1 MPRITRLWFA
11 LAVACAALSANA
23 DSLGDVKSAVGKLT
37 ARNPVRA
44 TYTVDLS
51 VKASGKLAN
60 QTSGRTLAV
69 EVAHDVNGVTITV
82 PREIVEKAWQGATRD
97 DAQHAIDGI
106 RPSSLIEALDFRAS
120 LLDLLSHA
128 TVVTESRVSY
138 RGAPAR
144 LLQLKLDIPARKKK
158 NEIVIGNVKVSEDR
172 LSMWVS
178 EDNLPLAAERVRKTS
193 AGFLVFRAESS
204 SRTHFTFSRA
214 GDRLVLARLESV
226 SGGSALGTK
235 IDENS
240 VQTMIVR

>member
-1 MPRITRLWFA
+1 MTRSTGLWFA
-11 LAVACAALSANA
+11 LAAACMSFSAGA
-23 DSLGDVKSAVGKLT
+23 DSLRDVRSAVGKLT
-37 ARNPVRA
+37 ARSPVRA
-44 TYTVDLS
+44 TYAVNLS

-60 QTSGRTLAV
+60 QTSARTLAV
-69 EVAHDVNGVTITV
+69 EVAHDGNGVTITV
-82 PREIVEKAWQGATRD
+82 PQEIVEKAWQGATRD

-144 LLQLKLDIPARKKK
+144 LLILKLDAPARKKK
-158 NEIVIGNVKVSEDR
+158 NEIVIGNVKVVEDR
-172 LSMWVS
+172 MSMWVS
-178 EDNLPLAAERVRKTS
+178 DDNLPLAAERVRKTS

-204 SRTHFTFSRA
+204 SRTHLTFSRA
-214 GDRLVLARLESV
+214 GDRLVLARLESA

-235 IDENS
+235 IDESS
-240 VQTMIVR
+240 VQTMTVR